1 MKDGF
6 LKVAAGSVR
15 TTVADTRANAAEI
28 KARIEEADRAGV
40 NLLVLP
46 ELPGLPA
53 QLVRQV

>member
-28 KARIEEADRAGV
+28 KEIGRAHV
-40 NLLVLP
+40 
-46 ELPGLPA
+46 
-53 QLVRQV
+53 